1 MNCFFSFGHCQTR
14 VQELETALEAKD
26 NEILRSLKASHKTSC
41 RGVIQNGV
49 NCNPNSNSLPGD
61 NFESYDQRKN
71 HSELILDPDQ
81 MGSLTSNPLFSRKLE
96 NVSFTDDMDVKYT
109 KKGTSTS
116 VDNNKTDDYF
126 VMDEDEDSSKFSM
139 VPLGLSNPTSK
150 HQRSEKAHDPKSS
163 QLRSEVLCGVDRQTT
178 LHRLDS
184 LEEHLGSGTGIN
196 SYQGKTPAALE
207 EGVTLLLD
215 EVTQVEPMLNI
226 RKESPSLL
234 SLSKPG
240 IFFLLTIGVCIEPD
254 IMQKLK
260 SS

>member
-196 SYQGKTPAALE
+196 SDQGKTPAALE

-254 IMQKLK
+254 IMRKLK